1 MASYIINIVSS
12 GITQAEA
19 EELLAEKQDVLVSG
33 TNIKTVNHQSL
44 LGSGDLEIV
53 TTTNNNE

>member
-1 MASYIINIVSS
+1 MAYIINMASG

-19 EELLAEKQDVLVSG
+19 EQLLAEKQDVLVSG

-44 LGSGDLEIV
+44 LGSGDLVIES
-53 TTTNNNE
+53 TTDNDE

>member
-1 MASYIINIVSS
+1 MAIYIINIASG
-12 GITQAEA
+12 GITQEEA
-19 EELLAEKQDVLVSG
+19 EELLAQKQDTLVSG

-53 TTTNNNE
+53 ASNNNG